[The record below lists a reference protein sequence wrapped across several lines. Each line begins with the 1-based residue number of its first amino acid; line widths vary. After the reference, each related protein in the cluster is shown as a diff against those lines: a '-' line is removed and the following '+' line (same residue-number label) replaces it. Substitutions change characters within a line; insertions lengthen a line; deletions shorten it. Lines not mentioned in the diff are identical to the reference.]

1 MLPLPNQ
8 FRCCDCKRDFNTEE
22 SLSQHLEDSPAH
34 PRKTSQKR
42 TGCDMCRR
50 TFHSRAALK
59 QHKASIRHQPL
70 CHIKCLASG
79 KCKKR
84 FDCLSAQLHHLD
96 SGTCPSKKGKAQ
108 LNEVIEKNDV
118 RGIITTQGSS
128 MRLLE
133 DDVSETSTSSR
144 CSPLLTPTSTEFFE
158 TYPLPMRSPNSD
170 IPDISGLTEVINRRL
185 GVVSGFTRCPLCPP
199 RRTRTYGPKAL
210 QQHLSSSVH
219 SKILLTTVIRSIPN
233 EISFHCPLALTKD
246 SSTRKPP
253 GNFPTVSGLAQH
265 IESGACYGGKE
276 TLRRAVE
283 YLQSEMKTLNLSGL
297 KLLN

>member
-8 FRCCDCKRDFNTEE
+8 FRCCDCKRNFNTEE
-22 SLSQHLEDSPAH
+22 SLSQHLENSPAH
-34 PRKTSQKR
+34 PREASPKC
-42 TGCDMCRR
+42 TGCDLCRR

-79 KCKKR
+79 KCKKT
-84 FDCLSAQLHHLD
+84 FGCPSAQLHHLE
-96 SGTCPSKKGKAQ
+96 SGTCTSKIGKAQ
-108 LNEVIEKNDV
+108 LNAAIVKNDV

-128 MRLLE
+128 MRPLE
-133 DDVSETSTSSR
+133 DDVSEPSTSSTS
-144 CSPLLTPTSTEFFE
+144 SPLLTPTSTEFFE
-158 TYPLPMRSPNSD
+158 SYPSPMRSPNSS
-170 IPDISGLTEVINRRL
+170 ISHISDLHEAINRRL
-185 GVVSGFTRCPLCPP
+185 DVVSGFRQCPLCPP

-219 SKILLTTVIRSIPN
+219 TKTPLTVVRSTQN
-233 EISFHCPLALTKD
+233 EILFHYPLALMKG
-246 SSTRKPP
+246 SSRRKPP
-253 GNFPTVSGLAQH
+253 KSFSTVSGLAQH

-276 TLRRAVE
+276 TLRVAIE
-283 YLQSEMKTLNLSGL
+283 YIQSEMETLNLGGL